1 MQRGLAQ
8 DIDMDANDLEDLVKV
23 FKGIYYDQTGSAF
36 PQDVK
41 ALLLECI
48 EAVFKSWNNPRA
60 IKYRRLNDIPG
71 DWGTA
76 VNIQMMVFGNMGD
89 DCGTGVAFSRNPST
103 GENKIY
109 GEFLMNAQGEDVVAG
124 IRTPMTIDKL
134 AEINPDI
141 YNEFVRSAKN
151 WKTL

>member
-1 MQRGLAQ
+1 M
-8 DIDMDANDLEDLVKV
+8 
-23 FKGIYYDQTGSAF
+23 
-36 PQDVK
+36 
-41 ALLLECI
+41 
-48 EAVFKSWNNPRA
+48 
-60 IKYRRLNDIPG
+60 NDIPG

-89 DCGTGVAFSRNPST
+89 DCGTGVAFSRNPAT

-141 YNEFVRSAKN
+141 YNEFVRSAKTN
-151 WKTL
+151 VSKAQNISEIIANIARIRFNFSIKTPFCHKTAT